1 MNRTPVSVNMLEAVS
16 AQSELLSLVKEIV
29 PGIAQDVLGRHVK
42 AIHNFWG
49 AWRYRSVLLTFDDAK
64 DDKRSGFHPYGWF
77 LYYNR
82 PEVLVF
88 ARKNTSQQ
96 EWDEM
101 DAINLTDEFYFALV
115 DSEKRKV
122 LEAFVFRALNKIK
135 IDVEN
140 A

>member
-1 MNRTPVSVNMLEAVS
+1 MDKVPISVNMLDAVS
-16 AQSELLSLVKEIV
+16 AQSELLALVKEIT

-42 AIHNFWG
+42 AIRNFWG
-49 AWRYRSVLLTFDDAK
+49 AWRYRSVLLTFDDDK
-64 DDKRSGFHPYGWF
+64 SDKRSGFHPYGWF

-88 ARKNTSQQ
+88 AKKNTSQQ
-96 EWDEM
+96 EWDEI
-101 DAINLTDEFYFALV
+101 DAINLSNEFYFALD

-122 LEAFVFRALNKIK
+122 LEAFVYRALNKIK
-135 IDVEN
+135 NEVEH